1 MMNPIYDYLEN
12 GAGVKLSVK
21 TLSRRLDM
29 KKGKVL
35 YYCHQDSRIR
45 KVKGLE
51 VGTGKVGI
59 NIFTVDQ

>member
-21 TLSRRLDM
+21 TLSKRLDM
-29 KKGKVL
+29 KKRKVL

>member
-12 GAGVKLSVK
+12 GAGVKLSIK
-21 TLSRRLDM
+21 TLSKRLNM
-29 KKGKVL
+29 KKKKVL

-51 VGTGKVGI
+51 VGTGKVRL

>member
-1 MMNPIYDYLEN
+1 MNPIYDYLEN

-21 TLSRRLDM
+21 TLSKRLDM
-29 KKGKVL
+29 KKRKVL

>member
-1 MMNPIYDYLEN
+1 MNPIYDYLEN
-12 GAGVKLSVK
+12 NAGIKLSVK
-21 TLSRRLDM
+21 TLSKRLDI
-29 KKGKVL
+29 KKRKVL

-45 KVKGLE
+45 KVKGVE

>member
-1 MMNPIYDYLEN
+1 MNPIYDYLEN
-12 GAGVKLSVK
+12 NAGIKLSVK
-21 TLSRRLDM
+21 TLSKRLDM
-29 KKGKVL
+29 KKRKVL

-45 KVKGLE
+45 KVKGVE

>member
-12 GAGVKLSVK
+12 SAGVKLSIK
-21 TLSRRLDM
+21 TLSKRLNM
-29 KKGKVL
+29 KKKKVL
-35 YYCHQDSRIR
+35 YYCYKDSRIR

-51 VGTGKVGI
+51 VGTGKVRL

>member
-1 MMNPIYDYLEN
+1 MNPIYDYLEN
-12 GAGVKLSVK
+12 SAGIKLSVK
-21 TLSRRLDM
+21 TLSKRLDM
-29 KKGKVL
+29 KKRKVL

-45 KVKGLE
+45 KVKGEE

>member
-1 MMNPIYDYLEN
+1 MNPIYDYLEN
-12 GAGVKLSVK
+12 GAGVKLSIK
-21 TLSRRLDM
+21 TLSKRLNM
-29 KKGKVL
+29 KKKKVL

-51 VGTGKVGI
+51 VGTGKVRL

>member
-12 GAGVKLSVK
+12 GAGVKLSIK
-21 TLSRRLDM
+21 TLSKRLNM
-29 KKGKVL
+29 KKKKVL